1 MIGPHTCIVIITE
14 ILTVLFNNRQTQKII
29 LYLNSTVT
37 VNHDYEINK
46 QTKWIKVYQ
55 SQPTE
60 NLNLLKK
67 TCIILYLY
75 IYSEVNNGTTDRSEK
90 CKHWFPRAGN
100 YFQLKSIVVQFNP
113 WLKFYFPLFWG
124 MVMLIMNLKQG

>member
-1 MIGPHTCIVIITE
+1 MIGPHTCIIIITE

-46 QTKWIKVYQ
+46 DTKWIKVYQ

-75 IYSEVNNGTTDRSEK
+75 IYSEVNWDDRQK
-90 CKHWFPRAGN
+90 RK
-100 YFQLKSIVVQFNP
+100 
-113 WLKFYFPLFWG
+113 
-124 MVMLIMNLKQG
+124 M

>member
-75 IYSEVNNGTTDRSEK
+75 IYSEVNNGMTDRSEK
-90 CKHWFPRAGN
+90 CKHDFIEPVI
-100 YFQLKSIVVQFNP
+100 FFN
-113 WLKFYFPLFWG
+113 LRVLRFN
-124 MVMLIMNLKQG
+124 LILGLNFIFLCFGVW